1 MKSFEIRSK
10 SCVYNR
16 LQLFTTIYKCFGIC
30 FFRFVCIFT
39 LKNELFTTIYN
50 PKRLQLFTTIYKW
63 FSRISKDL
71 EGVQRISK
79 DFEGVRRIYNN
90 LQQFTTI
97 YNNLQHFSKVQP
109 SVLRP
114 LSVYYCI
121 LPIAYCLLPIIAYYC
136 LYSHCVSTVH
146 QPGLLV
152 ADKQMRLK
160 CRTMWPCGH
169 VAHVAMC
176 GSCGS
181 KWHPMCG
188 VSSPIVW

>member
-1 MKSFEIRSK
+1 MS
-10 SCVYNR
+10 Y
-16 LQLFTTIYKCFGIC
+16 LQLFTTPN
-30 FFRFVCIFT
+30 V
-39 LKNELFTTIYN
+39 YN
-50 PKRLQLFTTIYKW
+50 YLQLFTTG
-63 FSRISKDL
+63 FQGFRRISKEF
-71 EGVQRISK
+71 EGFLRISK
-79 DFEGVRRIYNN
+79 EFEGFTTIYNN

-97 YNNLQHFSKVQP
+97 YNISQKFNRP
-109 SVLRP
+109 SSG
-114 LSVYYCI
+114 LSRCTIAYCL
-121 LPIAYCLLPIIAYYC
+121 LPIAYCLLPTIAYYC